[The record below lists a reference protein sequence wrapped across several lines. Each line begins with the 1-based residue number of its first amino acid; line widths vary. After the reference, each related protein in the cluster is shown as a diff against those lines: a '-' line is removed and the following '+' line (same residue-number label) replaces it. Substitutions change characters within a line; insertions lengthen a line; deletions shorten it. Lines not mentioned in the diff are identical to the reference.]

1 MFIFPMIHFARNTKW
16 INCCSVTKSCP
27 TLCDFMNCSTP
38 GFSVLISQSLLRLM
52 SIALVMPSSHLILC
66 HPLLLLPSLFPRI
79 RVLFCFFFF
88 PMNRLFAS
96 GGQYIHI
103 YMQIFSDSFYTICE
117 WFSKALTK
125 KWHTGELNK
134 ISICGGNYNS
144 MGFIHMDTSKG
155 QDNVVK
161 GNSECELSMK
171 MGVLNTLN

>member
-1 MFIFPMIHFARNTKW
+1 MRVFLSVSWESNLAMFKPFTESANYILASTMYY
-16 INCCSVTKSCP
+16 CCSVTKSCP

-52 SIALVMPSSHLILC
+52 CIALVMPSSHLILC

-117 WFSKALTK
+117 
-125 KWHTGELNK
+125 
-134 ISICGGNYNS
+134 
-144 MGFIHMDTSKG
+144 
-155 QDNVVK
+155 
-161 GNSECELSMK
+161 
-171 MGVLNTLN
+171 